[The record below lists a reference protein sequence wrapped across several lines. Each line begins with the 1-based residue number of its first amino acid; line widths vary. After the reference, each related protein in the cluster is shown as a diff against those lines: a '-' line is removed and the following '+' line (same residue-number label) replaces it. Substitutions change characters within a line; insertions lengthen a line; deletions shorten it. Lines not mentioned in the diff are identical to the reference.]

1 MCVCVCVCVCIHI
14 YYQTPNHEYHSQL
27 PAVCPP
33 IVAKS
38 CQKTAQ
44 GEDVPSSRLCTL
56 TSMAKKKKSRLCT
69 LTSMAKKKNKIRKS
83 QCASIVYKKN

>member
-56 TSMAKKKKSRLCT
+56 TSMAKKK
-69 LTSMAKKKNKIRKS
+69 NKIRKS